1 MPRYVAFLRGVS
13 PLNAKMPE
21 LKRCFEQAGFVNVKT
36 VLGSGNVVFDTNLR
50 SDAAVARQAEQVMA
64 KELDRV
70 FMTIARSVAS
80 LEQLL
85 ATEPFTEHGI
95 PPEAKRVVS
104 FLREERAP
112 KRPLP
117 LTADDASAFLQR
129 GREIYSA
136 YIPNPQ
142 NGPVFMR
149 LIESAFGK
157 DITTRTWDTVRKC
170 AAA

>member
-21 LKRCFEQAGFVNVKT
+21 LKRCFEEAGFENVKT
-36 VLGSGNVVFDTNLR
+36 ILGSGNVVFDTDLC
-50 SDAAVARQAEQVMA
+50 SDIEVERRAELAME
-64 KELDRV
+64 KGLDRV
-70 FMTIARSVAS
+70 FRTIARSVAS

-85 ATEPFTEHGI
+85 ATDPYTEHGI

-112 KRPLP
+112 KRVLP
-117 LTADDASAFLQR
+117 LAADHASVFLQR
-129 GREIYSA
+129 GREIHSA
-136 YIPNPQ
+136 YVPNPK
-142 NGPVFMR
+142 NGPVFMK
-149 LIESAFGK
+149 LIEDAFGK
-157 DITTRTWDTVRKC
+157 DITTRTWDTIRKC